1 MAKVSLSARTWSRR
15 SAADGCGRRWLPH
28 GLLLGSLLVCA
39 GGHSTAHAAPAWVE
53 RGTNLPKS
61 VWAFDPGLGS
71 AFADPPAGDSLFG
84 AGLNLELAVGVL
96 TDLELGFRTG
106 LRLGNDGR
114 ALRADGYGRLFD
126 RQTFGTNN
134 DSVANPEL
142 RARGRLV
149 NGSIAELAL
158 EGRAYLPIEDYS
170 RFGIMVGLPLLLHL
184 GRVRLDTGLYIP
196 IIFRERTEVDVSVPV
211 DLWIQASQRF
221 WIGPMSGVRIYN
233 PDSRTDVSL
242 GLGLGYQ
249 FTHAIDL
256 KVMWLFPG
264 INHSQGARSFGVG
277 VGLQLRIE

>member
-1 MAKVSLSARTWSRR
+1 M
-15 SAADGCGRRWLPH
+15 
-28 GLLLGSLLVCA
+28 
-39 GGHSTAHAAPAWVE
+39 
-53 RGTNLPKS
+53 
-61 VWAFDPGLGS
+61 
-71 AFADPPAGDSLFG
+71 FG

-114 ALRADGYGRLFD
+114 ALRADNYGRLFD

-134 DSVANPEL
+134 DTVANPEL
-142 RARGRLV
+142 RVRGRLV

-158 EGRAYLPIEDYS
+158 EGRAFLPIETYS

-184 GRVRLDTGLYIP
+184 GRVRLDTGLYVP
-196 IIFRERTEVDVSVPV
+196 IIFRERTEVDVSVPI

-233 PDSRTDVSL
+233 PSGVTDVSL

-256 KVMWLFPG
+256 KAMLVFPG
-264 INHSQGARSFGVG
+264 INHSQGARAFGAG